1 MIWEKRGGVMKIY
14 CDNCMGENDV
24 NEAEIKSNG
33 YRAACRNCGHM
44 IYVDSDAVDALL
56 MRRDPV
62 NMKKPDEKP
71 DEDATEEM
79 NSVAQSNIT
88 TTIAA
93 KIDLPKMDTSEAV
106 LSILDGP
113 DLGLEFN
120 MNSPKIVIGR
130 RGVDINLNDRLVSRR
145 HLSIE
150 ASGGRYL
157 LKDLGSTNGTFLNGS
172 PVSMEFLKHGAEI
185 QIGSTLIRFRIKS
198 MNDEIVVI
206 DH

>member
-1 MIWEKRGGVMKIY
+1 MKVY
-14 CDNCMGENDV
+14 CDNCMGEN
-24 NEAEIKSNG
+24 EIPESQVKSNG
-33 YRAACRNCGHM
+33 YRALCQNCGHM
-44 IYVDSDAVDALL
+44 IYVDADAVDALL
-56 MRRDPV
+56 LRRNPIVDRQLDDLE
-62 NMKKPDEKP
+62 N
-71 DEDATEEM
+71 DATEEM

-93 KIDLPKMDTSEAV
+93 RLDLPRKTTSEAV

-113 DLGLEFN
+113 DLGLEFV
-120 MNSPKIVIGR
+120 MDTSKIVIGR

-145 HLSIE
+145 HVSIE

-172 PVSMEFLKHGAEI
+172 PVSMEFLRHGDEI

-198 MNDEIVVI
+198 IEADIVVI
-206 DH
+206 DR

>member
-1 MIWEKRGGVMKIY
+1 MKIY
-14 CDNCMGENDV
+14 CDNCMGENNV
-24 NEAEIKSNG
+24 NVTEIKSNG
-33 YRAACRNCGHM
+33 YRAACSNCGHM

-56 MRRDPV
+56 MRRDPM
-62 NMKKPDEKP
+62 NLKELEKP
-71 DEDATEEM
+71 EDDATEEM
-79 NSVAQSNIT
+79 NSVAQNNIT
-88 TTIAA
+88 TTVVA
-93 KIDLPKMDTSEAV
+93 KIDLPKTNTSEAV

-113 DLGLEFN
+113 DLGLEFT
-120 MNSPKIVIGR
+120 MNLPKIVIGR
-130 RGVDINLNDRLVSRR
+130 RGVDINLNDRLVSRQ

-198 MNDEIVVI
+198 MNEEIVVI
-206 DH
+206 DQ